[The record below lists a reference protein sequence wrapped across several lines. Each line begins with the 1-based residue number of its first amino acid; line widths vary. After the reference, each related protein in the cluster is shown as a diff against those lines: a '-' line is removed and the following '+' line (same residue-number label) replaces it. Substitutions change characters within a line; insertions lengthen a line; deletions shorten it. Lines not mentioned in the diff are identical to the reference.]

1 MRFPQILSWAL
12 NELHS
17 IPCGTC
23 VHPWSLNSVVFERI
37 GSSRDLVCN
46 DFLCFG
52 AYFYSRPSLRL
63 CSKLPPFTKKGEG
76 LLRDS
81 SGWTSFFSREAD
93 HQSVSAVKKAYR
105 CFKHRVILLY
115 IVPVPRQSHQSEA
128 ATKTISDWAIRS
140 SPFSRVVWNPRRREI
155 LCGSRSSRFPL
166 FHLRFFRIP
175 AFILIERA
183 ALNRIFC
190 LFSVGKAG

>member
-1 MRFPQILSWAL
+1 MNYIRFL
-12 NELHS
+12 
-17 IPCGTC
+17 CGTC

-52 AYFYSRPSLRL
+52 AYFYSRPSLRP
-63 CSKLPPFTKKGEG
+63 CSKLLPFTKKGEG

-93 HQSVSAVKKAYR
+93 QKRSMSQQSKKRIDVSSTGS
-105 CFKHRVILLY
+105 FFFILY
-115 IVPVPRQSHQSEA
+115 CSSSEA
-128 ATKTISDWAIRS
+128 VASKWGCNKKKLSVIG
-140 SPFSRVVWNPRRREI
+140 PFAPRRRGF

-166 FHLRFFRIP
+166 FNLRLFRIP

-183 ALNRIFC
+183 ALNRRFF